1 MEQNLCTSTL
11 CKRGVV
17 NGACVQTRGPWVG
30 AIAGIEVAAGP
41 GAAPDAGTEADVEHA
56 DVRGLTRQMQAAD
69 IAAALSSSRAAA
81 ATDDA
86 AAAVTD
92 DAAAAVAAATRR
104 SSQSRSI
111 LYRRGPGGME
121 EALHAL
127 RSGTSASSSQPPPPT
142 AAPPLP
148 SGRRIA
154 IAVDGSDVSRRMVRW
169 CCDNL
174 LRPTDEVLLVYAVDL
189 AEDTFRSMARIY
201 LSIVFPPLS
210 LLSDLIPPFIHF
222 FAMVASFIHGGAFTF
237 VFVR

>member
-1 MEQNLCTSTL
+1 M
-11 CKRGVV
+11 
-17 NGACVQTRGPWVG
+17 
-30 AIAGIEVAAGP
+30 AAGP
-41 GAAPDAGTEADVEHA
+41 GAAPDAGTEVDVEHA

-81 ATDDA
+81 AADDA

-92 DAAAAVAAATRR
+92 AVAAPAVRR
-104 SSQSRSI
+104 SSQLRGN
-111 LYRRGPGGME
+111 LYRRGPVGME

-127 RSGTSASSSQPPPPT
+127 RAGTGDFSSQPPPPT
-142 AAPPLP
+142 AAPPQP

-189 AEDTFRSMARIY
+189 AEDTFRSKARIY
-201 LSIVFPPLS
+201 LAIVSLPLS
-210 LLSDLIPPFIHF
+210 FLSDLIFPFIHF
-222 FAMVASFIHGGAFTF
+222 FAMVALFIHGGAFTF
-237 VFVR
+237 VFARSKSVPTVDSFPTFPAV